1 MRGSLLVVRSG
12 ALTTV
17 QDEGRRGVAHL
28 GVPRAGALDLPAMR
42 LANRL
47 VGNEPGAAVL
57 ETTLDGVDLV
67 LDADRHV
74 AVTGAPAPVTVAA
87 RPVAFGLAVL
97 ARAGE
102 LVEVGRADAGVRSY
116 VAVSGGIDVPAVL
129 GSRSTDILAGLGPEP
144 LRRGASL
151 PLGDTVG
158 RVPAVDFVPYSAPP
172 AVLHLRCVLG
182 PRDDELTAA
191 SLELLAVASWTVSP
205 DSNRIGLRL
214 EGPKLERARWQELA
228 SEGVVDGS
236 IQVPPDGQPVL
247 FLADH
252 PTTGGYPVVAVVPE
266 PDLWSCAQARPGTT
280 VRLHPETA
288 RSLAG

>member
-1 MRGSLLVVRSG
+1 VSGSLRVVRSG

-17 QDEGRRGVAHL
+17 QDAGRRGVAHL
-28 GVPRAGALDLPAMR
+28 GVPRAGALDRPAME

-57 ETTLDGVDLV
+57 ETTLDGVGFV
-67 LDADRHV
+67 LDTDRRV
-74 AVTGAPAPVTVAA
+74 AVTGAPAPVTIAA
-87 RPVAFGLAVL
+87 RPAAFGLAVL

-116 VAVSGGIDVPAVL
+116 VAVGGGLDVAVVL
-129 GSRSTDILAGLGPEP
+129 GSRSSDVLAGIGPEP
-144 LRRGASL
+144 LRAGASL
-151 PLGDTVG
+151 PLGDVVG
-158 RVPAVDFVPYSAPP
+158 RVPAVDFVPYSPP
-172 AVLHLRCVLG
+172 AAVLHLRCVLG

-191 SLELLAVASWTVSP
+191 SLELLASASWTVSP

-214 EGPKLERARWQELA
+214 QGPRLERARRRELA

-266 PDLWSCAQARPGTT
+266 PDIWRCAQARPGTA
-280 VRLHPETA
+280 VQFHPEAA
-288 RSLAG
+288 RCLAG